1 MYVKEPG
8 KVIDLTPCLRRR
20 AALYAPLALWAQYL
34 SLAVLVLYGLLR
46 LVICPGTP
54 LLGYGHA
61 PVNRRAAPWKWR
73 GTLSMPLSPLPPLQ
87 THGTGGG
94 PGWDGS

>member
-54 LLGYGHA
+54 LGAYSGPLFLLG
-61 PVNRRAAPWKWR
+61 
-73 GTLSMPLSPLPPLQ
+73 PLSYLLLL
-87 THGTGGG
+87 TCWFT
-94 PGWDGS
+94 DRRL

>member
-1 MYVKEPG
+1 MYAEETS

-20 AALYAPLALWAQYL
+20 ALWAQYL

-54 LLGYGHA
+54 LGAYSGPLFLL
-61 PVNRRAAPWKWR
+61 W
-73 GTLSMPLSPLPPLQ
+73 PLSYLLLL
-87 THGTGGG
+87 TSWVT
-94 PGWDGS
+94 DMRL

>member
-46 LVICPGTP
+46 LVIIVG
-54 LLGYGHA
+54 
-61 PVNRRAAPWKWR
+61 
-73 GTLSMPLSPLPPLQ
+73 
-87 THGTGGG
+87 
-94 PGWDGS
+94 

>member
-20 AALYAPLALWAQYL
+20 AALYAPLALWTQYL

-54 LLGYGHA
+54 LDAYSGPLFLL
-61 PVNRRAAPWKWR
+61 W
-73 GTLSMPLSPLPPLQ
+73 PLSYLLLL
-87 THGTGGG
+87 TSWVT
-94 PGWDGS
+94 DMRL

>member
-1 MYVKEPG
+1 MYAEETS
-8 KVIDLTPCLRRR
+8 KVIDLTPCLRRRRR

-54 LLGYGHA
+54 LGAYSGPLFLL
-61 PVNRRAAPWKWR
+61 W
-73 GTLSMPLSPLPPLQ
+73 PLSYLLLL
-87 THGTGGG
+87 TSWVTAMRL
-94 PGWDGS
+94 

>member
-1 MYVKEPG
+1 MYAEETS
-8 KVIDLTPCLRRR
+8 KVIDLTPCLRLRRR

-54 LLGYGHA
+54 LGAYSGPLFLL
-61 PVNRRAAPWKWR
+61 W
-73 GTLSMPLSPLPPLQ
+73 PLSYLLLL
-87 THGTGGG
+87 TSWVT
-94 PGWDGS
+94 DMRL

>member
-1 MYVKEPG
+1 MYAEEPG

-20 AALYAPLALWAQYL
+20 RRAALYAPLALWTQYL

-54 LLGYGHA
+54 LGAYSGPLFLL
-61 PVNRRAAPWKWR
+61 W
-73 GTLSMPLSPLPPLQ
+73 PLSYLLLLTSWVTDMREGQ
-87 THGTGGG
+87 
-94 PGWDGS
+94 